1 MTRLVEAIETLGDS
15 APELVVVGATGWG
28 EIEVSQKI
36 KTKPLSR
43 VKFVGFVAPD
53 ELGAL
58 YAGASAFCYPSLM
71 EGFGLPILEAMSCGV
86 PVVTSRGS
94 STQEV
99 AGDAAVLVDP
109 RDTTSIANGITD
121 ALKRRD
127 ELVELGYNRAAKMT
141 WKNTAIATAAI
152 YDEVVG

>member
-1 MTRLVEAIETLGDS
+1 
-15 APELVVVGATGWG
+15 
-28 EIEVSQKI
+28 
-36 KTKPLSR
+36 
-43 VKFVGFVAPD
+43 
-53 ELGAL
+53 
-58 YAGASAFCYPSLM
+58 M

-109 RDTTSIANGITD
+109 RDTASIANGITD
-121 ALKRRD
+121 ALKRRV